1 MKQLFVTYT
10 KEKKKKEKEEH
21 QEIFLCCE
29 RKEEKNDINEITP
42 LLTITENHLN
52 QQVFNSYV
60 NSTTNSSTDSRKIS
74 ENNINTDPKNIF
86 NLNISNKYDNS
97 TNRKNNPKLNKFLG
111 KKSKIHFDVIK
122 NGEKEEKEANFNIS
136 SSLNNSKIIEG
147 PIVNKDNNN
156 ECVDLNEEY
165 SINENEKET
174 IKQKK
179 SSSNVGRWSY
189 CEHIKFIEAV
199 AEYGKNWS
207 DVQEYIGTRS
217 SSQARSHAQKFLM
230 KLKTIKNNNFNFN
243 NRNIKSISDVIEVIK
258 RKEEYINGG
267 KDYII
272 NTLIKLSEKIS
283 YESIDLYKTLD
294 NNIKTTIDLNY
305 ENKKN
310 NNNKDTKFDIFNV
323 IRDIDF
329 QKETP
334 NQPTDNKSKSKSK
347 NKQTK
352 ILKKTKDNQDD
363 TIYTNNNNTI
373 NIQDNDNNNN
383 DNKNT
388 KEKKDINNN
397 IINLNNNNSQ
407 NQKNENKNG
416 IKDIIYNKNII
427 DNNNNITNMKDNKN
441 MLKENDSSKININRS
456 INNNENNINKKNYN
470 GSVNKNY
477 YTDEPKR
484 QRYIFDDGIIYL
496 TDDSNFLDLNDIS
509 LKIKN
514 FYFLKN
520 FESPISLYNK
530 YFFS

>member
-334 NQPTDNKSKSKSK
+334 NQPTDNKSKSK

-373 NIQDNDNNNN
+373 NIQGNDNNNN

-397 IINLNNNNSQ
+397 IINLKNNNSQ